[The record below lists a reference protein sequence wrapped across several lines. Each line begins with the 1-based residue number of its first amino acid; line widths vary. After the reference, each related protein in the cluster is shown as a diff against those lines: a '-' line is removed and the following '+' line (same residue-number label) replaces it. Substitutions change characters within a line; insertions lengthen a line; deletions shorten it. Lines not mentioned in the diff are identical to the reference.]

1 MTSVILMAGY
11 SNRRE
16 VKRYSKIVAEHYGEK
31 FIESGYKPLREFT
44 VVRHGK
50 EVRKP
55 VIQFILEKLYQSEL
69 IGEIVIVGHRM
80 LLEQSLGTFIREHE
94 KPCRIV
100 NQNARI
106 PQDAIQQFNIIPKR
120 TKYAS
125 LAGNFIKGYTAS
137 EAYHTRQHALFVA
150 ADSPLTT
157 LEFIEDFLHLVEDYQ
172 RQTAII
178 VPGVLINDEQDQ
190 LGRKPLKLLNDT
202 GCVLPERKDIYDR
215 YGFRLSSLIAAN
227 PYQFNV
233 NTINTAYGIRKFLSP
248 RNQFL
253 LFKITRSLG
262 YANVYSK
269 YFVRKDLS
277 VGECEAIASSFFQGT
292 LKIIPMRG
300 EGATYDYDGTDEEYR
315 QVSDLLKQAE
325 KQG

>member
-1 MTSVILMAGY
+1 MDKISAILMAGY

-44 VVRHGK
+44 VVRHGE

-55 VIQFILEKLYQSEL
+55 VMQFIMEKLYQSEL
-69 IGEIVIVGHRM
+69 VGEIVIVGHRM
-80 LLEQSLGTFIREHE
+80 LIEQSLGRFIRRSE

-106 PQDAIQQFNIIPKR
+106 PQHAIQQFNIVPRRI
-120 TKYAS
+120 KYTS

-137 EAYHTRQHALFVA
+137 EAYHTRKHALFVA

-157 LEFIEDFLHLVEDYQ
+157 GEFIEDFIRLVREYEKQ
-172 RQTAII
+172 AAII
-178 VPGVLINDEQDQ
+178 VPGALIGDDEDQ

-202 GCVLPERKDIYDR
+202 TFQLPETKDEYGR

-227 PYQFNV
+227 PYRFNV
-233 NTINTAYGIRKFLSP
+233 NAINTAYSIRKFLNP
-248 RNQFL
+248 RNQFQ
-253 LFKITRSLG
+253 LFRITRNLG

-277 VGECEAIASSFFQGT
+277 VRECEEITSSFFQGR
-292 LKIIPMRG
+292 LKIIPMKG

-315 QVSDLLKQAE
+315 RISEMLKQT
-325 KQG
+325 